1 MDRFWSLASRPA
13 FYQEAFQSQFK
24 ASKAPSKDLLQK
36 LNAVSLTGPMGN
48 QEYFR
53 GLMRDVLGTTAPVIR
68 AEGFQGTSTATATA
82 TPTLDQMIT
91 YIDVSGSGTPET
103 FQTAPGITTL
113 SQIDQLETFY
123 LNAESA
129 RTDLLTQI
137 RDYIWNQI
145 STFQTIVSNVSSIRD
160 ISGDEVTVNEYAETE
175 IQSMNEGDLVTTWN
189 TYISAK
195 DTLLDSGANRVDT
208 VLTAQ
213 QSLYDRLYS
222 TYQRFRGLQSV
233 SDISDKLND
242 LSGSTV
248 QAIPTLVS
256 LQASNYAIVN
266 SYFAVNGYLDGLI
279 TFVRTNLGAWEDDY
293 FSVYNA
299 LPSNI
304 KTTMPYTDM
313 NFSSKTAEQLIS
325 AMNSFGGVAPIETT
339 GPAPAPTGDITKLI
353 TGTFQ
358 EQAIK
363 AVRAFYKLIV
373 ENLVVFTDIADVTGN
388 TVSIS
393 VASKQYS
400 YKDVTIT
407 TDATTTTIKTLL
419 SGITS
424 TLDSLA
430 QTVTADALSTNDQK
444 AIATIRAK
452 YEEGKLAAFEQIKT
466 AFRTRL
472 DEYNTLYNMQEFFK
486 NDDGTLPSDAAFTK
500 LKALPANTTAQNKTD
515 ISGFTVDSQG
525 TLPELR
531 YRYFITEYKQL
542 VDAYV
547 PVYEYIKNITKT
559 IYDTTTVLTTEE
571 RPDYPTVAAPTLS
584 GTNPG
589 TFDLSGLSMKAPT
602 ACVDVSGS
610 KCTISQ
616 IVPDMDAS
624 GNTFNEFYGT
634 YMNARATGNATV
646 YPIYDLRKVIVTLST
661 SLLDQFNY
669 YGNIQHKIFKKM
681 YDTMYDILDNY
692 NVVNNL
698 ETTLITPED
707 WVDNPDIAEVSRKF
721 KSQNSAFVDYKDML
735 TGKIKAALKAYSDL
749 YSNYSKFRSSALAPS
764 TNLASTS
771 LIDDSIAEIPFPE
784 RDSTVDTLESVTA
797 DQTDNT
803 LFRLAKKYGIDG
815 IAISYDTYDTTQNL
829 LPQLIDLTKSEVSD
843 YIGKYASRFQSLAPS
858 TRTLGTS
865 APTAA
870 DQSALSGTAVTAQA
884 ILDKMSNYGT
894 YSTGVLEAVDRD
906 MVLDRLDDFND
917 MYLRNKNIME
927 AVDATTYTVLKG
939 KFETLGSTTF
949 STSTSISATIESKVS
964 ADIDVFLAEQP
975 TYNIT
980 TITSAYN
987 LYDGSITAMN
997 SSLMSDISGIRA
1009 NIVALN
1015 SAYRT
1020 FYSNYSDFFSLFSD
1034 KSSGLT
1040 FTNLAQYTT
1049 AIPATIDGANT
1060 QIAYTDTKQMVSDV
1074 KSNLKSFVQ
1083 YIDEVVGKENYLK
1096 YNDVP
1101 STSNISTEDRGNLN
1115 EVLPSFDN
1123 TGILTNADK
1132 LSAFCAASK
1141 NYTGKLKSLK
1151 TCIDNLDSFMV
1162 SIKTSF
1168 KTGIQNKIGEFLGYY
1183 DKSLREALKA
1193 PGSPNEN
1200 RLAATIVCQKPT
1212 GNSATISCN
1221 DTSTSID
1228 DENYDTTSTENY
1240 SQGYP
1245 FIDSAFLNSDSTNI
1259 ISITDLNSYFT
1270 KYKDLITDISN
1281 LSKKLLGLTALRPI
1295 MVGYIQTYYDTYS
1308 NNKYKDIIEVAKVQ
1322 ALQVYA
1328 DFKADVSGAKQ
1339 YFPQIES
1346 SGYSTQSASFNNL
1359 TEDQLNNTFLP
1370 YATADSTATPPRIEG
1385 FKYRTL
1391 LKLMASAVINVIVD
1405 FEDKR
1410 TLNDDI
1416 IQARFSSLSD
1426 TIKDISYTVADKNT
1440 LDTSGVTLSTINQYY
1455 DKYLKSGGL
1464 NDLLETAIST
1474 GSASKKKRDA
1484 AIGAMRAF
1492 SDVYSAFNTRLFP
1505 DLPNSGKYSSP
1516 NLGSEFTSMLRKYND
1531 TTNTVY
1537 YLDGSSRTQAFN
1549 DLSDPELDSLADKY
1563 YGAIP
1568 VTPTFNKDASGTVV
1582 YQTDY
1587 SVTKTDT
1594 LVGLIKSRL
1603 NAEIQTFKDEY
1614 DAAKDISGIVALWDN
1629 TTNAFVPSLFQ
1640 TPAINDMI
1648 DEDKQ
1653 KVTNAKSKSE
1663 IDYMVIKYLVTD
1675 NLETTGLKNQLSDVI
1690 KNIQTLRQKRDLAQ
1704 ASFILFTSILN
1715 AFPQD
1720 TLMKDLSS
1728 NELQFID
1735 TYYNRSTSTV
1745 NQAFY
1750 GLSVGNDGDT
1760 LVLPTTAPTLNGI
1773 INYFNAENGA
1783 GVGALYTEIGS
1794 RIISIIN
1801 DYKNNYFSAPS
1812 SSLFSN
1818 RFVTAGRLGAP
1829 SSQIYSESSLVT
1841 NRVNADISG
1850 VNTYVANRST
1860 TGLQNLYE
1868 KYAGNGSIA
1877 GYQKELGDLIDSLTV
1892 GKQKRDLA
1900 NEELVDCFN
1909 LAKPF
1914 VGSARTISALGF
1926 TVPSEV
1932 NLYINSTGTGVTDS
1946 FFDLSN
1952 AELERLDTKFGELSD
1967 TSVTSSPFSLTGIRS
1982 APNLNADGASLID
1995 AIRYYVFMLIKDVNT
2010 TYTNNK
2016 KYLDLPGVV
2025 LPDDIAVFTTTRDTD
2040 ISGLHT
2046 ANESSLANMQT
2057 KYFNLKDLIISTA
2070 GPLALTDSLR
2080 PKAVSAADAYLKLYD
2095 AYKPF
2100 ADISGS
2106 SEYTNMI
2113 LDYNYITSIYDAN
2126 DTQSQLKLSVNN
2138 TLLECVRKKYVNP
2151 FDSIVY
2157 DSGVSGV
2164 SCDNSTIN
2172 SDYANKTNAY
2182 TRLLKACAELVKTK
2196 IDSVVTYYTDNKNDI
2211 EENGREALDTR
2222 IRHILTIQPDTTNT
2236 EPNNDKQS
2244 ITDTPNDQLETK
2256 LQNIMN
2262 KYYNNGQNSIM
2273 SLVQNAQFKGDEL
2286 GSARR
2291 NMNSAISDFRS
2302 QYDLYNATGSIFD
2315 ANIRRR
2321 NGTNYISFLSSNTNA
2336 TSYISNMG
2344 PGTSETSSAYTYL
2357 DKNNRLKFTTA
2368 FKALSL
2374 PQLESEKVAF
2384 ENLLKNTTGSYLS
2397 SVKSAVEQFIM
2408 DYKSAWDAETTLFG
2422 DVLGNADWD
2431 VNIKYPSLNPK
2442 VSDSETLSTD
2452 DDISVVSA
2460 ITSLPSISLVN
2471 PSATNEVIP
2480 TAIIPKYL
2488 KLFSLL
2494 DSAITDAT
2502 RQQVLYKCRDA
2513 MLKLYTLYDSFKN
2526 QIGKPA
2532 RVTEAESYYD
2542 FATRSRT
2549 SNAGFKTTVA
2559 DKSNLDIGVITTNI
2573 ITAYTNLFANI
2584 KSTLKSLIE
2593 SYQSLRK
2600 QFLEFYD
2607 ENKESLGSIAF
2618 VESLNRTQVNNDDS
2632 KQLADLSG
2640 ASTEAAL
2647 ITIRDY
2653 YIAGSPSLFNQMMT
2667 LVEDY
2672 FNGNT
2677 GAMAKYETS
2686 FDKLFGSAPPA
2697 TGLATLTSQF
2707 ARGSSETTERDL
2719 TSLKNTVSRY
2729 DARYDEV
2736 RLTNARVTAAQAI
2749 LGYWESI
2756 GLMTPEIQAK
2766 ELASALYIESR
2777 SYINMDTGSFTTT
2790 YMNLG
2795 GITNSVVNTS
2805 KYSEIQSKFSAKSS
2819 VLLTELKGQYETE
2832 VAEFSTLI
2840 WPKYMQYVGK
2850 TDVSIPMNIPFV
2862 GDMDWFKT
2870 HIGERGLNTTVI
2882 EIVANNMNATPYNGI
2897 SPKEMFSR
2905 MQKFVKE
2912 FKLYLL
2918 ALDYQMKIIKDA
2930 TVSRNPQSDPYRYMF
2945 AKPAT
2950 MEAFAIPQQASA
2962 LDAFFTRPLQP
2973 QPQQNT
2979 AALEAFFTPTRYQQ
2993 PQQFQTQQPQQPQP
3007 QQQPFQSGGTSRWS
3021 LF

>member
-1 MDRFWSLASRPA
+1 
-13 FYQEAFQSQFK
+13 
-24 ASKAPSKDLLQK
+24 
-36 LNAVSLTGPMGN
+36 MGN
-48 QEYFR
+48 QEYFQ

-68 AEGFQGTSTATATA
+68 AEGFQASGGTAATA
-82 TPTLDQMIT
+82 TPSATATLDQMIT
-91 YIDVSGSGTPET
+91 YIDASGSGTPET
-103 FQTAPGITTL
+103 FQTAPGTTTL

-137 RDYIWNQI
+137 RDYIWDQI

-160 ISGDEVTVNEYAETE
+160 ISGDEVTVNEYTETE

-195 DTLLDSGANRVDT
+195 GTLLDSGANRVDELLAT
-208 VLTAQ
+208 Q
-213 QSLYDRLYS
+213 QSLYDRLYR
-222 TYQRFRGLQSV
+222 TYQRFRGLTSV
-233 SDISDKLND
+233 SDISDNLND

-256 LQASNYAIVN
+256 LQASNYATVN
-266 SYFAVNGYLDGLI
+266 SYFRNNDTGYLNALI
-279 TFVRTNLGAWEDDY
+279 AFVRTNLGAWEDDY
-293 FSVYNA
+293 FSVYDA

-304 KTTMPYTDM
+304 KSTMPYTNM
-313 NFSSKTAEQLIS
+313 NFSSKTAEDLIS
-325 AMNSFGGVAPIETT
+325 AMNSFGGVAPIETS

-353 TGTFQ
+353 TGSFQ

-373 ENLVVFTDIADVTGN
+373 ENLVVFTAIGDVTDN
-388 TVSIS
+388 TTSIS

-400 YKDVTIT
+400 YKGVTVT
-407 TDATTTTIKTLL
+407 TDATTTTISSLL

-472 DEYNTLYNMQEFFK
+472 DEFNTLYGMQEFFK
-486 NDDGTLPSDAAFTK
+486 KEDGTLPSDAAFTK

-547 PVYEYIKNITKT
+547 PVYAYIKNITQT
-559 IYDTTTVLTTEE
+559 IYDTTSVLSSNE
-571 RPDYPTVAAPTLS
+571 RPDYPAVAAPTLS

-602 ACVDVSGS
+602 ACVDVSGT
-610 KCTISQ
+610 KCTVGQ
-616 IVPDMDAS
+616 IVPDMDVS

-634 YMNARATGNATV
+634 YMNATATGNATV
-646 YPIYDLRKVIVTLST
+646 FPIYDLRKVIVTLST
-661 SLLDQFNY
+661 SLRDQFNY
-669 YGNIQHKIFKKM
+669 AGNIQYKIFKKM
-681 YDTMYDILDNY
+681 YDTLANFNTDLDAKI
-692 NVVNNL
+692 VIAIGTPWANNTNI
-698 ETTLITPED
+698 TTISTAFKTQDLAFGAYR
-707 WVDNPDIAEVSRKF
+707 DN
-721 KSQNSAFVDYKDML
+721 L
-735 TGKIKAALKAYSDL
+735 TGKINAALKAYSDL

-764 TNLASTS
+764 TNLASTT
-771 LIDDSIAEIPFPE
+771 LIDDSIADIPFPE
-784 RDSTVDTLESVTA
+784 KPATDTLADVTA

-815 IAISYDTYDTTQNL
+815 IAISYDTPNTSENL
-829 LPQLIDLTKSEVSD
+829 LPQLIALTKSEVSD

-858 TRTLGTS
+858 TRTLGTG

-870 DQSALSGTAVTAQA
+870 DQSALYGTAVTAQT
-884 ILDKMSNYGT
+884 ILDKMTNYGT
-894 YSTGVLEAVDRD
+894 YSSGVLEAVDRD

-949 STSTSISATIESKVS
+949 LTSTSISATIEGKVS
-964 ADIDVFLAEQP
+964 ADIDVFLAEPP

-997 SSLMSDISGIRA
+997 SSLVSDISGIHA

-1015 SAYRT
+1015 SAYRK
-1020 FYSNYSDFFSLFSD
+1020 FYANYNDFFSLFSD
-1034 KSSGLT
+1034 ESRGLT

-1049 AIPATIDGANT
+1049 AIPTTIDDANT
-1060 QIAYTDTKQMVSDV
+1060 QIAYTDTKQLVSDV

-1083 YIDEVVGKENYLK
+1083 YIDRVVGVDTYLK
-1096 YNDVP
+1096 YNGVP
-1101 STSNISTEDRGNLN
+1101 STSNISTDDRNILN
-1115 EVLPSFDN
+1115 EELPTFDN
-1123 TGILTNADK
+1123 TDLDLTKADK

-1151 TCIDNLDSFMV
+1151 TCIDNLDSFMI

-1168 KTGIQNKIGEFLGYY
+1168 KIEIKNKINEFLGHYN
-1183 DKSLREALKA
+1183 KSLREALKA
-1193 PGSPNEN
+1193 PGPANEN

-1212 GNSATISCN
+1212 GNATTINCN

-1228 DENYDTTSTENY
+1228 GENYDLSGSDGY

-1245 FIDSAFLNSDSTNI
+1245 FIDSAFLNSDSTNT
-1259 ISITDLNSYFT
+1259 ISITNLNSYFT
-1270 KYKDLITDISN
+1270 KYTDLITDIFN
-1281 LSKKLLGLTALRPI
+1281 LSKKLLGLTTVRPI
-1295 MVGYIQTYYDTYS
+1295 MVKYIQTYYDLYS
-1308 NNKYKDIIEVAKVQ
+1308 DNKYKDIIEVSAVQ
-1322 ALQVYA
+1322 ALQVYS

-1339 YFPQIES
+1339 YFPQIETPN
-1346 SGYSTQSASFNNL
+1346 YSDQSAAFNSL
-1359 TEDQLNNTFLP
+1359 TEEGLNTTFLP
-1370 YATADSTATPPRIEG
+1370 YATADSTATPPRTEG
-1385 FKYRTL
+1385 TKYRTL
-1391 LKLMASAVINVIVD
+1391 LNLIAAAVTNVITE
-1405 FEDKR
+1405 FENKR
-1410 TLNDDI
+1410 TTNDDI
-1416 IQARFSSLSD
+1416 IQARFSTLDKSIQD
-1426 TIKDISYTVADKNT
+1426 TSYTVTDKAD
-1440 LDTSGVTLSTINQYY
+1440 LSGSAVTLSTINQIY
-1455 DKYLKSGGL
+1455 DKYSKSGGL
-1464 NDLLETAIST
+1464 NEMLENAIST
-1474 GSASKKKRDA
+1474 GNASKKKRNT
-1484 AIGAMRAF
+1484 AINAMRAF
-1492 SDVYSAFNTRLFP
+1492 YDIYSEFNTRLFP
-1505 DLPNSGKYSSP
+1505 DLPNSRKYSSP
-1516 NLGSEFTSMLRKYND
+1516 NLGTTFTSMLRKYND
-1531 TTNTVY
+1531 VSNSVY
-1537 YLDGSSRTQAFN
+1537 YFDSSTSSRTQAFN
-1549 DLSDPELDSLADKY
+1549 DLTDEELDSLASKY
-1563 YGAIP
+1563 YDAIP
-1568 VTPTFNKDASGTVV
+1568 VNPPFDKDASGTVV
-1582 YQTDY
+1582 YQTNY
-1587 SVTKTDT
+1587 SVIAETTM
-1594 LVGLIKSRL
+1594 VGLIKSRL
-1603 NAEIQTFKDEY
+1603 KAEIQTFKDEY
-1614 DAAKDISGIVALWDN
+1614 DAAKDISGIVTLWDN

-1640 TPAINDMI
+1640 TPAINTMI
-1648 DEDKQ
+1648 ADDISG
-1653 KVTNAKSKSE
+1653 VTNATSKYA
-1663 IDYMVIKYLVTD
+1663 IDAMVKKYLISTE
-1675 NLETTGLKNQLSDVI
+1675 LETTGLKNQLSDII
-1690 KNIQTLRQKRDLAQ
+1690 KNIQTLRQKRDLAG
-1704 ASFILFTSILN
+1704 ASFILFTSILT
-1715 AFPQD
+1715 AFPQN

-1728 NELQFID
+1728 NELRFID
-1735 TYYNRSTSTV
+1735 TYYDRSTSRV

-1750 GLSVGNDGDT
+1750 TLNVGTDGDT

-1773 INYFNAENGA
+1773 INYFNAETGT
-1783 GVGALYTEIGS
+1783 GIGTLYTEIGS

-1801 DYKNNYFSAPS
+1801 AYKNNYFSAPS

-1841 NRVNADISG
+1841 NRVNTDISG
-1850 VNTYVANRST
+1850 VNTNVANRST
-1860 TGLQNLYE
+1860 TGLQNLYQ
-1868 KYAGNGSIA
+1868 KYAGDGSIE

-1900 NEELVDCFN
+1900 KEELVDCFN

-1914 VGSARTISALGF
+1914 VGSARTISDFGF
-1926 TVPSEV
+1926 SVPSEV
-1932 NLYINSTGTGVTDS
+1932 NLYIDSSGTGVTDS
-1946 FFDLSN
+1946 FFDLSD

-1967 TSVTSSPFSLTGIRS
+1967 TSATSSPFSLTGTRS
-1982 APNLNADGASLID
+1982 VPNLNTAGASLID

-2010 TYTNNK
+2010 TYTNKK
-2016 KYLDLPGVV
+2016 KYLDLPGVS
-2025 LPDDIAVFTTTRDTD
+2025 LPDEIAVFTTTRDTD
-2040 ISGLHT
+2040 IGSLHT
-2046 ANESSLANMQT
+2046 ANESSLANLQT
-2057 KYFNLKDLIISTA
+2057 KYFNLKDLIIETA
-2070 GPLALTDSLR
+2070 DPLALTDSLR
-2080 PKAVSAADAYLKLYD
+2080 PKAISAADAYLKLYD
-2095 AYKPF
+2095 TYKPF

-2106 SEYTNMI
+2106 SEYTNMMA
-2113 LDYNYITSIYDAN
+2113 DYDSITSMYNAY
-2126 DTQSQLKLSVNN
+2126 DTQSHLKLSINN

-2151 FDSIVY
+2151 KIDSKEY
-2157 DSGVSGV
+2157 ESDVSGV

-2172 SDYANKTNAY
+2172 SDHANKTNAY

-2196 IDSVVTYYTDNKNDI
+2196 IDSVVTYYTDNKDTI
-2211 EENGREALDTR
+2211 EENGREALNVK
-2222 IRHILTIQPDTTNT
+2222 IRFILTNQPGTTDT

-2256 LQNIMN
+2256 LKTIMD

-2273 SLVQNAQFKGDEL
+2273 SLLLNAQFAGDEL
-2286 GSARR
+2286 GSARK
-2291 NMNSAISDFRS
+2291 NLNNAMSDFRS
-2302 QYDLYNATGSIFD
+2302 QYNLYNATGSIFD
-2315 ANIRRR
+2315 TNIRRH
-2321 NGTNYISFLSSNTNA
+2321 NGTNYVSFLSDNKPA
-2336 TSYISNMG
+2336 TSYISKMG

-2357 DKNNRLKFTTA
+2357 LNNQSKFTAA

-2374 PQLESEKVAF
+2374 TQLESEKVAF

-2397 SVKSAVEQFIM
+2397 SVKSAVEQFIT
-2408 DYKSAWDAETTLFG
+2408 DYKSAWDAQTTLFG
-2422 DVLGNADWD
+2422 DVLGNAEWD
-2431 VNIKYPSLNPK
+2431 VNSKYVSLNPK
-2442 VSDSETLSTD
+2442 VSDSETLTTE
-2452 DDISVVSA
+2452 DDISGVRG
-2460 ITSLPSISLVN
+2460 ITSLPSLYLVN
-2471 PSATNEVIP
+2471 PSVTTEVVP

-2494 DSAITDAT
+2494 DSAITDAS
-2502 RQQVLYKCRDA
+2502 REQALYKCRNA
-2513 MLKLYTLYDSFKN
+2513 MLKLYDLYDTFKN
-2526 QIGKPA
+2526 EIEKPA
-2532 RVTEAESYYD
+2532 RVTEAEDYYD
-2542 FATRSRT
+2542 FATRSKT
-2549 SNAGFKTTVA
+2549 SNSGFKTTVA
-2559 DKSNLDIGVITTNI
+2559 DKSNIDIGIITANMT
-2573 ITAYTNLFANI
+2573 TAYTNLFANI

-2618 VESLNRTQVNNDDS
+2618 VESLNRNKVDNDDI

-2653 YIAGSPSLFNQMMT
+2653 YIAGDSSNPSLFNQMMT

-2697 TGLATLTSQF
+2697 TGLATLTSKF
-2707 ARGSSETTERDL
+2707 ARGPSETTERDL

-2756 GLMTPEIQAK
+2756 GLMTSEIQAK

-2777 SYINMDTGSFTTT
+2777 SYINMDTGSFTTI
-2790 YMNLG
+2790 YLNLG

-2805 KYSEIQSKFSAKSS
+2805 KYSEIQSKFQNKSS
-2819 VLLTELKGQYETE
+2819 ELLTELKGQYETE

-2870 HIGERGLNTTVI
+2870 YIDSKPGAAGLNSIVI
-2882 EIVANNMNATPYNGI
+2882 EIVTNVSEYNGI

-2918 ALDYQMKIIKDA
+2918 ALDYQMKIIKDS
-2930 TVSRNPQSDPYRYMF
+2930 TVSRNPQGDPYRYMF

-2950 MEAFAIPQQASA
+2950 LEAFATSQQASA
-2962 LDAFFTRPLQP
+2962 LDAFFARPLQQQQQQQQQQ
-2973 QPQQNT
+2973 QPQQNIST
-2979 AALEAFFTPTRYQQ
+2979 LEAFFTPTRYQS
-2993 PQQFQTQQPQQPQP
+2993 PQQTQPQTQQPQPP
-3007 QQQPFQSGGTSRWS
+3007 QQTHQSGTSRWS